1 MLLKRAI
8 LPLIIA
14 SSLAH
19 QVALAQDD
27 ECKDMEGTPPGLYVT
42 TDEGLVFMVKDDQT
56 IELAPGESAFADESQ
71 MTCIK
76 KVPAFLDWPCTTDA
90 AQSRKFATFRIED
103 LQSSDNRVKEIVQRY
118 FEVPEVIEPIP
129 NWLEGE
135 SSMTLNFSE
144 IVPFSSADYWFQP
157 SPAIEIMDE
166 RRPRVLLISLF
177 VGINR
182 VVVDNFSVD
191 ALRKYFSGADIPVVF
206 VFNDSN
212 VVPVSYFGANV
223 SMEEIQKAFYER
235 KIKLADVPMWQLG
248 DHHFSPT
255 AAEYKKLFDLPD
267 LAELDPIRVEALKAQ
282 LETFGFSKK
291 PVFVT
296 LLEGG
301 GLYIDDPAIVSV
313 ALSMGIARLPT
324 VIIFVEQDDHLR
336 RCGPGTP
343 AGTSG
348 VSGATT
354 PPGGANPPPGSGPPP
369 PPPPAS
375 DS

>member
-14 SSLAH
+14 TSLAH
-19 QVALAQDD
+19 QVALAQSD

-56 IELAPGESAFADESQ
+56 IELAPGESAFANETQ
-71 MTCIK
+71 MTCIRK
-76 KVPAFLDWPCTTDA
+76 IPEFLDWPCTTDA
-90 AQSRKFATFRIED
+90 AQSRKFATFKIED

-118 FEVPEVIEPIP
+118 FEIPEVIEPIP
-129 NWLEGE
+129 NWLDGE
-135 SSMTLNFSE
+135 SSMSLNFSE
-144 IVPFSSADYWFQP
+144 IVPFSSPDYWFQP
-157 SPAIEIMDE
+157 NPAVDILDE

-206 VFNDSN
+206 IFNDSN
-212 VVPVSYFGANV
+212 VVPISYFGANV
-223 SMEEIQKAFYER
+223 SMEEIQKAFHER

-255 AAEYKKLFDLPD
+255 AEEYKKLFDLPD
-267 LAELDPIRVEALKAQ
+267 LSELDPIRVEALKAQ

-313 ALSMGIARLPT
+313 ALSMGITRLPT

-354 PPGGANPPPGSGPPP
+354 PPGGANPPPGSVVPPP
-369 PPPPAS
+369 PPPVS